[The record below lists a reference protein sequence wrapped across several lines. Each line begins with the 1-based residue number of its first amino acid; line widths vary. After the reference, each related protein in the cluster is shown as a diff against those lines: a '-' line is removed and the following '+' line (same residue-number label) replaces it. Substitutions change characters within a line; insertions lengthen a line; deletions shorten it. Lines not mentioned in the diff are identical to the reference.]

1 MEVST
6 QGHGVSADDS
16 APAPDLQRAH
26 RASRELISVHVVFA
40 GTRPSGD
47 KSARP
52 ILCLLVCEKVPFCAV
67 SRTPL

>member
-16 APAPDLQRAH
+16 APDLSARIAL
-26 RASRELISVHVVFA
+26 RKFISVHVVFA
-40 GTRPSGD
+40 ARARPGD

-52 ILCLLVCEKVPFCAV
+52 NICLLVCEKVPFCAV